1 MARTEITRPHHD
13 RRSLRHAGD
22 CTDGILIASF
32 MLPVANVGRPR
43 KTDMHTVWKATRP
56 IAATGRQWALPPRA
70 FPPFTTAPYYF
81 HRLRDSGVLT
91 ASR

>member
-43 KTDMHTVWKATRP
+43 KTDMHRMESDPADRGDGASMG
-56 IAATGRQWALPPRA
+56 AAA
-70 FPPFTTAPYYF
+70 
-81 HRLRDSGVLT
+81 
-91 ASR
+91 